1 MTAGGNTSATSQDV
15 FWHNI
20 SATPSLWKFNQ
31 LRSKRALKAADIIY
45 LSILPMMLCEVSVV
59 HLYIYKKNAYT
70 PPSQV
75 EHALSWVWK
84 HTLLLELYLCL
95 SSPLSPL
102 PPPPSSHQQ
111 EGLALLK
118 VSSHWKGVFCHCCLF
133 EGQTLR
139 ISEAHRDDL
148 DWFRPITVW
157 HAYLRFLGWDVIHI
171 SSAWDIPV
179 Q

>member
-15 FWHNI
+15 LGLHFRL
-20 SATPSLWKFNQ
+20 AQYQCDTVALEVQSLAKQTCTKSCRYNLFIN
-31 LRSKRALKAADIIY
+31 SSNDVI
-45 LSILPMMLCEVSVV
+45 EVSVV
-59 HLYIYKKNAYT
+59 HLYIYKKNAYS

-95 SSPLSPL
+95 SSPLSSL

-111 EGLALLK
+111 EGLVLLK

-139 ISEAHRDDL
+139 ISEAHRDNL

-157 HAYLRFLGWDVIHI
+157 YA
-171 SSAWDIPV
+171 
-179 Q
+179 